1 VEVSPAIE
9 LGLLFVLV
17 VHDSIVGLPKY
28 DDGRSNDMNNW
39 NKLLAVLDHA
49 LGFAN
54 RTRSKVMKRGQ
65 GYDNKTH
72 EHVIWLEYRVS
83 VRNDVPLGES
93 KREMNRLRQVA
104 ADLAAARVFSE

>member
-1 VEVSPAIE
+1 
-9 LGLLFVLV
+9 
-17 VHDSIVGLPKY
+17 
-28 DDGRSNDMNNW
+28 MNNW
-39 NKLLAVLDHA
+39 NKLLALLDLT

-93 KREMNRLRQVA
+93 DRELHRLRQVA
-104 ADLAAARVFSE
+104 GDLAAARVFQQ

>member
-17 VHDSIVGLPKY
+17 VHDSTVGLPKY
-28 DDGRSNDMNNW
+28 DQRRSNDMNNW
-39 NKLLAVLDHA
+39 NKLLALLDLT

-54 RTRSKVMKRGQ
+54 RTKSKVMKRGQ

-93 KREMNRLRQVA
+93 KPEMNRLRQAA
-104 ADLAAARVFSE
+104 ADLAAARVFEQ